1 MEQSTDLPTIKI
13 LALENTSDG
22 KLNVEFEVCDEFI
35 DYAKFELG
43 VDSLSQEELGRYVN
57 ELISKAIEKK
67 DGYEL
72 VKNFNENNKTNIDN

>member
-1 MEQSTDLPTIKI
+1 MEQSTNLPTIKI
-13 LALENTSDG
+13 LALEEKPNG

-43 VDSLSQEELGRYVN
+43 VDSLSQEELGSYVN
-57 ELISKAIEKK
+57 ELLSKAIEKK

-72 VKNFNENNKTNIDN
+72 VKNFQENNKTNIDK

>member
-1 MEQSTDLPTIKI
+1 MEQSTNLPTIKI
-13 LALENTSDG
+13 LALENKPDG

-43 VDSLSQEELGRYVN
+43 VDSLSQEELGNYVN
-57 ELISKAIEKK
+57 ELISKAVEKK

>member
-1 MEQSTDLPTIKI
+1 MEQSTNLPTIKI
-13 LALENTSDG
+13 LALDKKPDG

-43 VDSLSQEELGRYVN
+43 VDSLSQKELGSYVN
-57 ELISKAIEKK
+57 ELLSKAIEKK

-72 VKNFNENNKTNIDN
+72 VKNFQENNKTNIDK